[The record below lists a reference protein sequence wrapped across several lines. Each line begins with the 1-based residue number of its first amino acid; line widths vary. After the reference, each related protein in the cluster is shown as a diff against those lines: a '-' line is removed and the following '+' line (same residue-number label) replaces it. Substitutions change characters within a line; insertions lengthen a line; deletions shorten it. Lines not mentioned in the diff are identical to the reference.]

1 MPYEK
6 LPTNYGAL
14 YDEHN
19 LKLQRGYFKE
29 MTRLI
34 GINVLY
40 RAPKENKHW
49 TTYQEIESNY
59 EDPILIGCIF
69 HEHPDQRS
77 LKKMGWVSELQDTES
92 LISVA
97 YDTPH
102 LQVGSLIVIPSGIDN
117 ADGRLFRITQLS
129 NIMMYPAS
137 ITCACVPEYYDELP
151 QSISEDFADMSLPF
165 LTEEEDNM

>member
-59 EDPILIGCIF
+59 EDPILI
-69 HEHPDQRS
+69 
-77 LKKMGWVSELQDTES
+77 
-92 LISVA
+92 
-97 YDTPH
+97 
-102 LQVGSLIVIPSGIDN
+102 
-117 ADGRLFRITQLS
+117 
-129 NIMMYPAS
+129 
-137 ITCACVPEYYDELP
+137 
-151 QSISEDFADMSLPF
+151 
-165 LTEEEDNM
+165 